1 MDNKIYLKNGFIVNE
16 GSIIKGNILIEGD
29 FIAEIFDSSYD
40 IPEIA
45 DIKTID
51 INGKYVFPG
60 IIDSHVHFRE
70 PGMTHKGNISSESIA
85 AVAGGVTSVMEM
97 PNTNPQTTS
106 IENLHEKIKIAENNS
121 LVNYSFY
128 LGATNNNIEELI
140 NADSSYVCGIKVFMG
155 ASTGN
160 MLVDDENTLEK
171 IFSGVKGIVAVHCE
185 DENIIQANLKNI
197 KEKYGEDIPFDFHP
211 VIRSSEACY
220 KSSIKALGYALKY
233 NTKLHLLHIS
243 SEKELD
249 LFHNSPLDSEKQIT
263 GEACIHHLLFN
274 DKDYKEKQSLI
285 KWNPAIK
292 SKQDQNSLL
301 ESLLNGKI
309 DIVSTDHAPHTI
321 EEKQK
326 PYLQS
331 PSGGPMIQHSLVSML
346 ELYHNKRIKLDNIAK
361 KMCHNPAIRFKIKN
375 RGFIRKNNY
384 ADIVV
389 VDINDKWTVNK
400 ENILYKCKWSP
411 LEGHKF
417 KSKVIHTFIN
427 GNHVYNNGIINN
439 DIKGNLLSFSK

>member
-274 DKDYKEKQSLI
+274 DKNYKEKQSLI